1 MKLKLRI
8 FALMAMLLCFAFQAN
23 AQEIVTEL
31 GLQNALSNGGEYVLG
46 DHIEV
51 TEEIQ
56 VPAGVTT
63 TLDLNGY
70 AITSGYQSD
79 PTKHIYPF
87 NNYGNFTIKDS
98 NGDGSITGRGIYVQ
112 AGSKLTVDGGSIYGI
127 DSNGGSALFQYGGDI
142 VINGG
147 HIEQKA
153 PGTTNFAVNAAGG
166 TVEVKG
172 GWVGGNH
179 GAIAAFN
186 DAVVTI
192 YDGKFVCT
200 GTAGMTDNVLYT
212 SGNGSITIN
221 GGTFIGDSDSASG
234 GCCIYDA
241 NGKTTVN
248 NGTFKGTSGG
258 DVWGTTGTTINGGTF
273 ENLTEIAHV
282 AVGATITNGGK
293 TYTKTADGLEE
304 IDCVAKIGETIY
316 STFGDALT
324 AAGKMSGDVTV
335 EVYDKVTLN
344 TAFSG
349 SYSSINFVG
358 KDTDAEIYLDVQGY
372 ITATGKKVSFKDL
385 TLSKS
390 QGGHITNAG
399 FMNVA
404 FGVYDVVEVAYTN
417 CVFANGAYASSGN
430 VTYTDC
436 TFKKS
441 WDKYGLW
448 AYGDVDVTVDGC
460 EFDDYRGIK
469 MYAEGKAKTTEL
481 TVKNTDFSALGGEG
495 SKPAIVLTYGAS
507 VVLEKNTYS
516 STGTLEL
523 DLDGDPNGT
532 AVTSDVAP
540 VCVNDNGP
548 CGVLVDGKIYATV
561 AQAAAVATEGS
572 NVTLLY
578 STDEVVE
585 FAEGVNL
592 TLANGV
598 TADNVTV
605 IVAGLNGEGTEA
617 SPFLINNVDD
627 LVWFQKKVDELAAD
641 GSTQFAGK
649 YFKLTA
655 DINLAGINWNPIG
668 SMDGD
673 HGSFKG
679 VFDGDDHTISNLNV
693 EQNGNGIGLFART
706 TGNAVIKNLKLN
718 NVTVKSTDNS
728 NYVGG
733 VVGNAYASTKIENVH
748 LSGNIYISGRGYI
761 GGIAGHGYVV
771 MDNVSVVATGDGQ
784 GNDKGLVTSTFWC
797 AGGILGYGGEGATNI
812 MNANV
817 ENVVVTSAAGGL
829 GAIVGMAEDNNGTQ
843 PISGSNLSAS
853 NVEIKTYT
861 GAYGDGYS
869 NYALGYLYGGNP
881 TSKLTGEIKVE
892 NVGITTSNGVAP
904 IVNDAVASIDGTIYF
919 SLASAVVA
927 ADGKT
932 ITLLRDVE
940 LTETLL
946 IPAGKTIALD
956 LNGKTISQTK
966 ECTASYEMI
975 CNKGD
980 LTIKG
985 EGKISFKDTSAGDP
999 TYGWGSYTL
1008 RNEGTLVVENSTIEH
1023 LGEQNSGSVKHM
1035 YCAIFQYCGST
1046 TINGGTI
1053 STPTYRSVR
1062 LWKGDMTINGGTFN
1076 GQVWVQA
1083 VDNSSNLEIN
1093 GGTFRPAGV
1102 DGSSVFVTNSDY
1114 AVEFAVTGGTFNT
1127 KIGCSDAASLAGAIT
1142 GGSFTAA
1149 AKDNTN
1155 SALIADGCTFGE
1167 PDENGLYGIVS
1178 APVAKI
1184 GDVEYTSLQAAL
1196 NAAAAGTGNVTVTI
1210 LKDVNL
1216 TGVTWTPV
1224 RVSEPG
1230 YPEVTV
1236 EGNYKTITGLTDML
1250 FSGTWAGNS
1259 GLIIKN
1265 LTIANSTIVNDKD
1278 EAKGNVGVGAFIGFP
1293 QASATITLENCHL
1306 KNSSVEGGHWT
1317 GGLIG
1322 YAAGYAGP
1330 DGPVFMNLTIKGCS
1344 VTGSTITGKGSA
1356 GGVIGHGSGNGWT
1369 NVVIEGTTVSGNT
1382 ITSTG
1387 SSNNKAGA
1395 VMGTIGA
1402 AGQPTTA
1409 NGVTKTGGAS
1419 VSATVANNTVT
1430 SNGTAITTIYGRQG
1444 TPTGLLYV
1452 AGGSYDKYPIEQGVS
1467 YAAPIEG
1474 YEIVENTNGTY
1485 GLDVKLPE
1493 VEITDIKGSLTDSDP
1508 DLTFALNFTIKDLED
1523 LDEKYL
1529 EKVMEKYGNWYT
1541 DYVLTISGLT
1551 DENVTFNSD
1560 GSGDGYLAGQYDGFG
1575 SNWVSV
1581 PFEDVTLANNE
1592 SIYIMEYA
1600 ATLMGQSGL
1609 RYTLAE
1615 IVSIV
1620 MDFDCGVYFSPEF
1633 LTANPGLQVDLH
1645 LKVFTEDAEG
1655 NKVNDINVATNNF
1668 DIADYVA
1675 IVHADGKQTT
1685 YCTNLAD
1692 AVAAADGKTITLLR
1706 DVELTET
1713 LTIPA
1718 DKTIALDLNG
1728 KTVSMADAS
1737 GATAALIKNNGN
1749 LTITDGT
1756 EGEAGKLS
1764 FNSTTPSANN
1774 GYACNTISNYGT
1786 ITIEAGTIENTTVGG
1801 ACYAL
1806 DNYAGSTA
1814 TINGGKLTAEK
1825 TAVRIF
1831 NWTDGDAAK
1840 ATLNVNGGEI
1850 YSKDGY
1856 AINVNSGN
1864 APAVALNITGGII
1877 TTDDTDYNLAV
1888 YVVNKGTAENF
1899 TASVTGGTFNGYYA
1913 LNGIT
1918 SATMAEGAVS
1928 ITDGTF
1934 EGVICYDEPAYGF
1947 ISGGTYSNDVNDF
1960 CAYGYVCEA
1969 NENGTYGVVA
1979 RESFE
1984 LVEGVAYTNNKDF
1997 EDVTVKYSRTLSN
2010 VGKWYA
2016 LYLPVEIPVSFFLDN
2031 GYSIAEYN
2039 TMHCYDENEDDV
2051 IDRMTMEVKHITDA
2065 AATLTANYPYFI
2077 RANSAEAQ
2085 TLEIELTNTT
2095 LYAATSYKLE
2105 SYDTEYNY
2113 TLTGTYEP
2121 VASTGDQTRYALYAN
2136 GVWDIMSGTLKPFR
2150 HYLTITDSK
2159 GSDVILSNEALKAMR
2174 IVARGEEGFE
2184 GTTGVETVE
2193 TPSTGDDVIY
2203 DLSGRRIEEPV
2214 KGSIYI
2220 INGEK
2225 VVY

>member
-23 AQEIVTEL
+23 AQ
-31 GLQNALSNGGEYVLG
+31 
-46 DHIEV
+46 
-51 TEEIQ
+51 
-56 VPAGVTT
+56 
-63 TLDLNGY
+63 
-70 AITSGYQSD
+70 
-79 PTKHIYPF
+79 
-87 NNYGNFTIKDS
+87 
-98 NGDGSITGRGIYVQ
+98 
-112 AGSKLTVDGGSIYGI
+112 
-127 DSNGGSALFQYGGDI
+127 
-142 VINGG
+142 
-147 HIEQKA
+147 
-153 PGTTNFAVNAAGG
+153 
-166 TVEVKG
+166 
-172 GWVGGNH
+172 
-179 GAIAAFN
+179 
-186 DAVVTI
+186 
-192 YDGKFVCT
+192 
-200 GTAGMTDNVLYT
+200 
-212 SGNGSITIN
+212 
-221 GGTFIGDSDSASG
+221 
-234 GCCIYDA
+234 
-241 NGKTTVN
+241 
-248 NGTFKGTSGG
+248 
-258 DVWGTTGTTINGGTF
+258 
-273 ENLTEIAHV
+273 
-282 AVGATITNGGK
+282 
-293 TYTKTADGLEE
+293 
-304 IDCVAKIGETIY
+304 VAKIGETAY
-316 STFGDALT
+316 STFGEALN
-324 AAGKMSGDVTV
+324 AAGEMSGDVTV

-358 KDTDAEIYLDVQGY
+358 EDTDAEIYLDVQGY

-390 QGGHITNAG
+390 QGGFINNAG

-430 VTYTDC
+430 VTYTGC
-436 TFKKS
+436 TFKMS

-460 EFDDYRGIK
+460 VFDNYRGIK
-469 MYAEGKAKTTEL
+469 MYAEGEAKTTEL
-481 TVKNTDFSALGGEG
+481 TVKNTNFSALGGDG
-495 SKPAIVLTYGAS
+495 SKPAIVLTYGES
-507 VVLEKNTYS
+507 VVLENNTYS

-540 VCVNDNGP
+540 VCVNDNGA
-548 CGVLVDGKIYATV
+548 CGVLVDGNIYTTA
-561 AQAAAVATEGS
+561 AEAAAVATEGS

-578 STDEVVE
+578 STTDAVE

-605 IVAGLNGEGTEA
+605 IVAGLKGEGTAA

-668 SMDGD
+668 SMSGD

-679 VFDGDDHTISNLNV
+679 VFDGDNHTISNLNV
-693 EQNGNGIGLFART
+693 EQGGNGIGLFART

-861 GAYGDGYS
+861 GAYGDSYA

-892 NVGITTSNGVAP
+892 NVGITTSNGVTP
-904 IVNDAVASIDGTIYF
+904 SVNDAVASIDGTIYF

-940 LTETLL
+940 LTETLT

-975 CNKGD
+975 CNKGN

-999 TYGWGSYTL
+999 TFGWGSYTL

-1023 LGEQNSGSVKHM
+1023 LGEQNSADSVNHM

-1062 LWKGDMTINGGTFN
+1062 LWKGDMTINGGTFD

-1093 GGTFRPAGV
+1093 GGTFSPAGA
-1102 DGSSVFVTNSDY
+1102 DGSSVFVGNSGY
-1114 AVEFAVTGGTFNT
+1114 EVEFAVTGGTFNT

-1178 APVAKI
+1178 VPVAKV
-1184 GDVEYTSLQAAL
+1184 GDVEYASLQAAL

-1210 LKDVNL
+1210 LKDVDL
-1216 TGVTWTPV
+1216 TDVTWDPV
-1224 RVSEPG
+1224 TVSGPG

-1236 EGNYKTITGLTDML
+1236 EGNDKTITGLTDML
-1250 FSGTWAGNS
+1250 FAGTWAGGS

-1265 LTIANSTIVNDKD
+1265 LTIENSAIVNDKED
-1278 EAKGNVGVGAFIGFP
+1278 LEGTVGVGAFIGYP

-1322 YAAGYAGP
+1322 MAGGYNGT

-1356 GGVIGHGSGNGWT
+1356 GGVIGHGSCSAWT
-1369 NVVIEGTTVSGNT
+1369 NVVIEETTVSGNT

-1387 SSNNKAGA
+1387 SSTNKAGA

-1402 AGQPTTA
+1402 AGQATTV
-1409 NGVTKTGGAS
+1409 NGVTNTGGAS
-1419 VSATVANNTVT
+1419 VSATVANNEVK
-1430 SNGTAITTIYGRQG
+1430 SNGTEITTIYGRQG
-1444 TPTGLLYV
+1444 SATGMLYV
-1452 AGGSYDKYPIEQGVS
+1452 AGGSYDNYPIEQGVA

-1474 YEIVENTNGTY
+1474 YEIVENADGTF
-1485 GLDVKLPE
+1485 GIQEAEVELPE

-1508 DLTFALNFTIKDLED
+1508 DLTFALNFTIKDLEN
-1523 LDEKYL
+1523 LDEEYL
-1529 EKVMEKYGNWYT
+1529 AKVMEKYGSWYT

-1575 SNWVSV
+1575 PNWVSV
-1581 PFEDVTLANNE
+1581 PFEDVTLTNNE

-1600 ATLMGQSGL
+1600 AKLMGQSGL

-1620 MDFDCGVYFSPEF
+1620 MDFDCGVYFTPEF
-1633 LTANPGLQVDLH
+1633 LTANPGLKVDLH

-1655 NKVNDINVATNNF
+1655 NKENDINVATNEF
-1668 DIADYVA
+1668 DIAEYVA

-1685 YCTNLAD
+1685 YCTTLAD

-1749 LTITDGT
+1749 LTITNGT

-1831 NWTDGDAAK
+1831 NWTNGDAAK

-1877 TTDDTDYNLAV
+1877 KTDDTDYNLAV

-1918 SATMAEGAVS
+1918 SATMAKGAVS

-1947 ISGGTYSNDVNDF
+1947 ITGGTYSNDVNEY
-1960 CAYGYVCEA
+1960 CADGYVCED
-1969 NENGTYGVVA
+1969 NGNGTYGVVNDP
-1979 RESFE
+1979 
-1984 LVEGVAYTNNKDF
+1984 GYVAEWTFDDSNSVDYTNDT
-1997 EDVTVKYSRTLSN
+1997 ELTVGTLTFKRTFIAGIWN
-2010 VGKWYA
+2010 P
-2016 LYLPVEIPVSFFLDN
+2016 LYLPFEIELTDELLDKFEF
-2031 GYSIAEYN
+2031 YEYN
-2039 TMHCYDENEDDV
+2039 QMLSTDTDGDRVPDDFA
-2051 IDRMTMEVKHITDA
+2051 MELFVFQGG
-2065 AATLTANYPYFI
+2065 TLEANYPYFV
-2077 RANSAEAQ
+2077 RPKNAEAC
-2085 TLEIELTNTT
+2085 TMEVVMNNAD
-2095 LYAATSYKLE
+2095 LYAADENSFETKSMK
-2105 SYDTEYNY
+2105 NIF
-2113 TLTGTYEP
+2113 TL
-2121 VASTGDQTRYALYAN
+2121 
-2136 GVWDIMSGTLKPFR
+2136 SGTHKSMTADELAGKFVMSTEGKWQPAGSNMKSHR
-2150 HYLTITDSK
+2150 LYLSITDRNGNSIASK
-2159 GSDVILSNEALKAMR
+2159 AIRMV
-2174 IVARGEEGFE
+2174 VRGEDGFE
-2184 GTTGVETVE
+2184 GTTGVDIVE
-2193 TPSTGDDVIY
+2193 TENAADGTIY
-2203 DLSGRRIEEPV
+2203 DLSGRPVVEPV
-2214 KGSIYI
+2214 KGGMYI
-2220 INGEK
+2220 INGKK

>member
-23 AQEIVTEL
+23 AQ
-31 GLQNALSNGGEYVLG
+31 
-46 DHIEV
+46 
-51 TEEIQ
+51 
-56 VPAGVTT
+56 
-63 TLDLNGY
+63 
-70 AITSGYQSD
+70 
-79 PTKHIYPF
+79 
-87 NNYGNFTIKDS
+87 
-98 NGDGSITGRGIYVQ
+98 
-112 AGSKLTVDGGSIYGI
+112 
-127 DSNGGSALFQYGGDI
+127 
-142 VINGG
+142 
-147 HIEQKA
+147 
-153 PGTTNFAVNAAGG
+153 
-166 TVEVKG
+166 
-172 GWVGGNH
+172 
-179 GAIAAFN
+179 
-186 DAVVTI
+186 
-192 YDGKFVCT
+192 
-200 GTAGMTDNVLYT
+200 
-212 SGNGSITIN
+212 
-221 GGTFIGDSDSASG
+221 
-234 GCCIYDA
+234 
-241 NGKTTVN
+241 
-248 NGTFKGTSGG
+248 
-258 DVWGTTGTTINGGTF
+258 
-273 ENLTEIAHV
+273 
-282 AVGATITNGGK
+282 
-293 TYTKTADGLEE
+293 
-304 IDCVAKIGETIY
+304 VAKIGETEY

-324 AAGKMSGDVTV
+324 AAGEMSGDVTV

-390 QGGHITNAG
+390 QGGYITNAG

-404 FGVYDVVEVAYTN
+404 FGVYDVVEVVYTN

-436 TFKKS
+436 TFKMS

-460 EFDDYRGIK
+460 EFDNYRGIK

-495 SKPAIVLTYGAS
+495 SKPAIVLTCGAS

-540 VCVNDNGP
+540 VCVNDNGV

-561 AQAAAVATEGS
+561 AQAAEVATEGS

-578 STDEVVE
+578 STTDAVE

-605 IVAGLNGEGTEA
+605 IVAGLTGEGTAA

-668 SMDGD
+668 SMSGD

-679 VFDGDDHTISNLNV
+679 VFDGDNHTISNLNV

-706 TGNAVIKNLKLN
+706 AGNAVIKNLKLN

-861 GAYGDGYS
+861 GAYGDSYA

-904 IVNDAVASIDGTIYF
+904 SVNDAVASIDGTIYF

-940 LTETLL
+940 LTETLT

-966 ECTASYEMI
+966 EQTAGYQMI
-975 CNKGD
+975 LNDGN
-980 LTIKG
+980 LTIDDSSESKA
-985 EGKISFKDTSAGDP
+985 GKIS
-999 TYGWGSYTL
+999 YTDSGNGGEYISDVIYN
-1008 RNEGTLVVENSTIEH
+1008 RSVLV
-1023 LGEQNSGSVKHM
+1023 
-1035 YCAIFQYCGST
+1035 
-1046 TINGGTI
+1046 INGGTI
-1053 STPTYRSVR
+1053 ENLSSATVAS
-1062 LWKGDMTINGGTFN
+1062 NGYPH
-1076 GQVWVQA
+1076 A
-1083 VDNSSNLEIN
+1083 VDTYSGIRDTYVEIN
-1093 GGTFRPAGV
+1093 GGTIYCAEYSAIRMFCVSA
-1102 DGSSVFVTNSDY
+1102 TNKADL
-1114 AVEFAVTGGTFNT
+1114 VINGGTI
-1127 KIGCSDAASLAGAIT
+1127 KGAIDMQNGT
-1142 GGSFTAA
+1142 KVAALGTLTINDGTFETTKNANNIRFANWNGGATEYGVSAEIKGGSFNGGITTTYVPAA
-1149 AKDNTN
+1149 ANWNKGIISGGTYAQDMTDFCAEGFACEQN
-1155 SALIADGCTFGE
+1155 ADGT
-1167 PDENGLYGIVS
+1167 YGIVEDEVV
-1178 APVAKI
+1178 VAKV
-1184 GDVEYTSLQAAL
+1184 GDVEYTSLQEAL
-1196 NAAAAGTGNVTVTI
+1196 NAAVAGTGNVTVTI
-1210 LKDVNL
+1210 LENVDL
-1216 TGVTWTPV
+1216 TGVTWDPV
-1224 RVSEPG
+1224 TVSGPG

-1236 EGNYKTITGLTDML
+1236 EGNDKTITGLTDML
-1250 FSGTWAGNS
+1250 FAGTWAGGS

-1265 LTIANSTIVNDKD
+1265 LTIENSAIVNDKED
-1278 EAKGNVGVGAFIGFP
+1278 SEGTVGVGAFIGYP

-1322 YAAGYAGP
+1322 MAGGYNGT

-1356 GGVIGHGSGNGWT
+1356 GGVIGHGSCSAWT
-1369 NVVIEGTTVSGNT
+1369 NVVIEETTVSGNT

-1387 SSNNKAGA
+1387 SSTNKAGA

-1402 AGQPTTA
+1402 AGQATTV
-1409 NGVTKTGGAS
+1409 NGVTNTGGAS
-1419 VSATVANNTVT
+1419 VSATVENNEVK
-1430 SNGTAITTIYGRQG
+1430 SNGTEITTIYGRQG
-1444 TPTGLLYV
+1444 SATGMLYV
-1452 AGGSYDKYPIEQGVS
+1452 AGGSYDNYPIEQSVS

-1474 YEIVENTNGTY
+1474 YEIVENADGTY
-1485 GLDVKLPE
+1485 GIQEAEVELPE

-1508 DLTFALNFTIKDLED
+1508 DLTFALNFSIKDLEN
-1523 LDEKYL
+1523 LDEEYIN
-1529 EKVMEKYGNWYT
+1529 KVMEQYGSWYT

-1551 DENVTFNSD
+1551 DENVTFNANGDS
-1560 GSGDGYLAGQYDGFG
+1560 DGYLAGQYDGFG
-1575 SNWVSV
+1575 PNWVSV
-1581 PFEDVTLANNE
+1581 PFEDVTLTNNE

-1600 ATLMGQSGL
+1600 AKLMGQSGL

-1620 MDFDCGVYFSPEF
+1620 QDFDCGVYFTPEF
-1633 LTANPGLQVDLH
+1633 LTANPGLKVDLH

-1668 DIADYVA
+1668 DVEDYVA

-1685 YCTNLAD
+1685 YCTTLAD
-1692 AVAAADGKTITLLR
+1692 AVAAAEADETITLIA

-1718 DKTIALDLNG
+1718 DKTVALDLNG

-1756 EGEAGKLS
+1756 EGKAGKLS

-1831 NWTDGDAAK
+1831 NWTNGDAAK

-1918 SATMAEGAVS
+1918 SATMAKGAVS

-1947 ISGGTYSNDVNDF
+1947 ITGGTYSNDVNEY
-1960 CAYGYVCEA
+1960 CADGYVCEA
-1969 NENGTYGVVA
+1969 NTDGTYGVVNDPGYFA
-1979 RESFE
+1979 EWTFDDSNS
-1984 LVEGVAYTNNKDF
+1984 VDYTNNTDL
-1997 EDVTVKYSRTLSN
+1997 TVGTLTFKRTFIAGIWN
-2010 VGKWYA
+2010 P
-2016 LYLPVEIPVSFFLDN
+2016 LYLPFDIELTDELLDKFEF
-2031 GYSIAEYN
+2031 YEYN
-2039 TMHCYDENEDDV
+2039 QMLSTDTDGDRVPDDFA
-2051 IDRMTMEVKHITDA
+2051 MELFVFQGG
-2065 AATLTANYPYFI
+2065 TLEANYPYFV
-2077 RANSAEAQ
+2077 RPKNAEAC
-2085 TLEIELTNTT
+2085 TMEVVMKKAY
-2095 LYAATSYKLE
+2095 LYAAEEISFETTSMK
-2105 SYDTEYNY
+2105 NIF
-2113 TLTGTYEP
+2113 TL
-2121 VASTGDQTRYALYAN
+2121 
-2136 GVWDIMSGTLKPFR
+2136 SGTHKSMTADELAGKFVMSTEGKWQPAGSNMKSHR
-2150 HYLTITDSK
+2150 LYLSITDRNGNSIASK
-2159 GSDVILSNEALKAMR
+2159 AIRMV
-2174 IVARGEEGFE
+2174 VRGEDGFE
-2184 GTTGVETVE
+2184 GTTGVDIVE
-2193 TPSTGDDVIY
+2193 TDNAADGTIY
-2203 DLSGRRIEEPV
+2203 DLSGRPVVEPV
-2214 KGSIYI
+2214 KGGMYI
-2220 INGEK
+2220 INGKK

>member
-23 AQEIVTEL
+23 AQ
-31 GLQNALSNGGEYVLG
+31 
-46 DHIEV
+46 
-51 TEEIQ
+51 
-56 VPAGVTT
+56 
-63 TLDLNGY
+63 
-70 AITSGYQSD
+70 
-79 PTKHIYPF
+79 
-87 NNYGNFTIKDS
+87 
-98 NGDGSITGRGIYVQ
+98 
-112 AGSKLTVDGGSIYGI
+112 
-127 DSNGGSALFQYGGDI
+127 
-142 VINGG
+142 
-147 HIEQKA
+147 
-153 PGTTNFAVNAAGG
+153 
-166 TVEVKG
+166 
-172 GWVGGNH
+172 
-179 GAIAAFN
+179 
-186 DAVVTI
+186 
-192 YDGKFVCT
+192 
-200 GTAGMTDNVLYT
+200 
-212 SGNGSITIN
+212 
-221 GGTFIGDSDSASG
+221 
-234 GCCIYDA
+234 
-241 NGKTTVN
+241 
-248 NGTFKGTSGG
+248 
-258 DVWGTTGTTINGGTF
+258 
-273 ENLTEIAHV
+273 
-282 AVGATITNGGK
+282 
-293 TYTKTADGLEE
+293 
-304 IDCVAKIGETIY
+304 VAKIGETAY
-316 STFGDALT
+316 STFGEALN
-324 AAGKMSGDVTV
+324 AAGEMSGDVTV

-358 KDTDAEIYLDVQGY
+358 EDTDAEIYLDVQGY

-390 QGGHITNAG
+390 QGGFINNAG

-404 FGVYDVVEVAYTN
+404 FGVYDVVEVVYTN

-430 VTYTDC
+430 VTYTGC
-436 TFKKS
+436 TFKMS

-460 EFDDYRGIK
+460 VFDNYRGIK
-469 MYAEGKAKTTEL
+469 MYAEGEAKTTEL
-481 TVKNTDFSALGGEG
+481 TVKNTDFSALGGDG
-495 SKPAIVLTYGAS
+495 SKPAIVLTYGES
-507 VVLEKNTYS
+507 VVLENNTYS

-540 VCVNDNGP
+540 VCVNDNGA
-548 CGVLVDGKIYATV
+548 CGVLVDGKIYTTA
-561 AQAAAVATEGS
+561 AEAAAVATEGS

-578 STDEVVE
+578 STTDAVE

-605 IVAGLNGEGTEA
+605 LVAGLTGEGTAA

-655 DINLAGINWNPIG
+655 DINLADINWNPIG
-668 SMDGD
+668 SMSGD

-679 VFDGDDHTISNLNV
+679 VFDGDNHTISNLNV

-706 TGNAVIKNLKLN
+706 AGNAVIKNLKLN

-861 GAYGDGYS
+861 GAYGDSYA

-892 NVGITTSNGVAP
+892 NVGITTSNGVTP
-904 IVNDAVASIDGTIYF
+904 SVNDAVASIDGAIYF

-940 LTETLL
+940 LTETLT
-946 IPAGKTIALD
+946 IPADKTIALD

-975 CNKGD
+975 CNKGN

-999 TYGWGSYTL
+999 TFGWGSYTL

-1023 LGEQNSGSVKHM
+1023 LGEQNSADSVNHM

-1062 LWKGDMTINGGTFN
+1062 LWKGDMTINGGTFD

-1093 GGTFRPAGV
+1093 GGTFSPAGA
-1102 DGSSVFVTNSDY
+1102 DGSSVFVGNSGY
-1114 AVEFAVTGGTFNT
+1114 TVEFAVTGGTFNT

-1178 APVAKI
+1178 VPVAKV
-1184 GDVEYTSLQAAL
+1184 GDVEYASLQAAL

-1210 LKDVNL
+1210 LNDVDL
-1216 TGVTWTPV
+1216 TDVTWDPV
-1224 RVSEPG
+1224 TVSGPG
-1230 YPEVTV
+1230 YPVVTV
-1236 EGNYKTITGLTDML
+1236 EGNGKIITGLTDML
-1250 FSGTWAGNS
+1250 FAGTWAGGS

-1265 LTIANSTIVNDKD
+1265 LTIENSAIVNDKED
-1278 EAKGNVGVGAFIGFP
+1278 SEGTVGVGAFIGYP

-1322 YAAGYAGP
+1322 MAGGYNGT

-1356 GGVIGHGSGNGWT
+1356 GGVIGHGSCSAWT
-1369 NVVIEGTTVSGNT
+1369 NVVIEETTVSGNT

-1387 SSNNKAGA
+1387 SSTNKAGA

-1402 AGQPTTA
+1402 AGQATTV
-1409 NGVTKTGGAS
+1409 NGVTNTGGAS
-1419 VSATVANNTVT
+1419 VSATVANNDVT
-1430 SNGTAITTIYGRQG
+1430 SNGTEITTIYGRQG
-1444 TPTGLLYV
+1444 SATGMLYV
-1452 AGGSYDKYPIEQGVS
+1452 AGGSYDNYPIEQGVA

-1474 YEIVENTNGTY
+1474 YVIVENTDGTY
-1485 GLDVKLPE
+1485 GLDEKVELPE
-1493 VEITDIKGSLTDSDP
+1493 VVITDIKSSLTENDP
-1508 DLTFALNFTIKDLED
+1508 DLTFALNFSIKDLEN
-1523 LDEKYL
+1523 LDEEYIN
-1529 EKVMEKYGNWYT
+1529 KVMEQYGSWYT

-1551 DENVTFNSD
+1551 DENVTFNAN
-1560 GSGDGYLAGQYDGFG
+1560 GNGDGYLAGQYDAW
-1575 SNWVSV
+1575 SENWVSV
-1581 PFEDVTLANNE
+1581 PFEDVTLANGE

-1600 ATLMGQSGL
+1600 AKLMGQSGL
-1609 RYTLAE
+1609 RFTLAE

-1620 MDFDCGVYFSPEF
+1620 QNFDCGVYFTPEF
-1633 LTANPGLQVDLH
+1633 LTANPGLKVDLH

-1668 DIADYVA
+1668 DVEDYVA

-1685 YCTNLAD
+1685 YCKTLAD
-1692 AVAAADGKTITLLR
+1692 AVAAAEADETITLIA

-1718 DKTIALDLNG
+1718 DKTVALDLNG

-1756 EGEAGKLS
+1756 EGKAGKLS

-1831 NWTDGDAAK
+1831 NWTNGDAAK

-1918 SATMAEGAVS
+1918 SATMAKGAVS

-1947 ISGGTYSNDVNDF
+1947 ITGGTYSNDVNEY
-1960 CAYGYVCEA
+1960 CADGYVCEA
-1969 NENGTYGVVA
+1969 NENGTYGVV
-1979 RESFE
+1979 SDP
-1984 LVEGVAYTNNKDF
+1984 GYVAEWTFDDSNSVDYTNDT
-1997 EDVTVKYSRTLSN
+1997 ELTVGTLTFKRTFIADIWN
-2010 VGKWYA
+2010 P
-2016 LYLPVEIPVSFFLDN
+2016 LYLPFDIELTDELLAQFEFAFYNQMHTIDDDGDRIP
-2031 GYSIAEYN
+2031 
-2039 TMHCYDENEDDV
+2039 DDYK
-2051 IDRMTMEVKHITDA
+2051 MELFTF
-2065 AATLTANYPYFI
+2065 TSGMLEANYPYFV
-2077 RANSAEAQ
+2077 RPKSADACTMEVVMNKA
-2085 TLEIELTNTT
+2085 T
-2095 LYAATSYKLE
+2095 LYAAEEIELVTSSVLN
-2105 SYDTEYNY
+2105 TF
-2113 TLTGTYEP
+2113 T
-2121 VASTGDQTRYALYAN
+2121 
-2136 GVWDIMSGTLKPFR
+2136 MSGTHKAMSASDLGASYAVGVDGNWKPSSTGIKAHRLYF
-2150 HYLTITDSK
+2150 TITDRFGNK
-2159 GSDVILSNEALKAMR
+2159 VNKAIR
-2174 IVARGEEGFE
+2174 IVARDENGFE
-2184 GTTGVETVE
+2184 GTTGVEKVE
-2193 TPSTGDDVIY
+2193 TENENDNVVY
-2203 DLSGRRIEEPV
+2203 DLSGRRVENPV
-2214 KGSIYI
+2214 KGLYI
-2220 INGEK
+2220 VNGKK
-2225 VVY
+2225 VMF

>member
-23 AQEIVTEL
+23 AQ
-31 GLQNALSNGGEYVLG
+31 
-46 DHIEV
+46 
-51 TEEIQ
+51 
-56 VPAGVTT
+56 
-63 TLDLNGY
+63 
-70 AITSGYQSD
+70 
-79 PTKHIYPF
+79 
-87 NNYGNFTIKDS
+87 
-98 NGDGSITGRGIYVQ
+98 
-112 AGSKLTVDGGSIYGI
+112 
-127 DSNGGSALFQYGGDI
+127 
-142 VINGG
+142 
-147 HIEQKA
+147 
-153 PGTTNFAVNAAGG
+153 
-166 TVEVKG
+166 
-172 GWVGGNH
+172 
-179 GAIAAFN
+179 
-186 DAVVTI
+186 
-192 YDGKFVCT
+192 
-200 GTAGMTDNVLYT
+200 
-212 SGNGSITIN
+212 
-221 GGTFIGDSDSASG
+221 
-234 GCCIYDA
+234 
-241 NGKTTVN
+241 
-248 NGTFKGTSGG
+248 
-258 DVWGTTGTTINGGTF
+258 
-273 ENLTEIAHV
+273 
-282 AVGATITNGGK
+282 
-293 TYTKTADGLEE
+293 
-304 IDCVAKIGETIY
+304 VAKIGETAY
-316 STFGDALT
+316 STFGEALN
-324 AAGKMSGDVTV
+324 AAGQMSGDVTV

-390 QGGHITNAG
+390 QGGFINNAG

-404 FGVYDVVEVAYTN
+404 FGVYDVVEVVYTN

-430 VTYTDC
+430 VTYTGC
-436 TFKKS
+436 TFKMS

-460 EFDDYRGIK
+460 VFDNYRGIK
-469 MYAEGKAKTTEL
+469 MYAEGEAKTTEL
-481 TVKNTDFSALGGEG
+481 TVKNTDFSALGGDG
-495 SKPAIVLTYGAS
+495 SKPAIVLTYGES
-507 VVLEKNTYS
+507 VVLENNTYS

-540 VCVNDNGP
+540 VCVNDNGA
-548 CGVLVDGKIYATV
+548 CGVLVDGNIYTTAV
-561 AQAAAVATEGS
+561 EAAAVATEGS

-578 STDEVVE
+578 STTDAVE

-605 IVAGLNGEGTEA
+605 IVAGLTGEGTAA
-617 SPFLINNVDD
+617 SPFLINNVND

-668 SMDGD
+668 SMSGD

-679 VFDGDDHTISNLNV
+679 VFDGDNHTISNLNV

-706 TGNAVIKNLKLN
+706 AGNAVIKNLKLN

-861 GAYGDGYS
+861 GAYGDSYA

-892 NVGITTSNGVAP
+892 NVDITTSNGVTP
-904 IVNDAVASIDGTIYF
+904 SVNDAVASIDGTIYF

-940 LTETLL
+940 LTETLT
-946 IPAGKTIALD
+946 IPADKTIALD

-975 CNKGD
+975 CNKGN

-999 TYGWGSYTL
+999 NFGWGSYTL

-1023 LGEQNSGSVKHM
+1023 LGEQNSADSVNHM

-1062 LWKGDMTINGGTFN
+1062 LWKGDMTINGGTFD

-1093 GGTFRPAGV
+1093 GGTFSPAGA
-1102 DGSSVFVTNSDY
+1102 DGSSVFVGNSGY
-1114 AVEFAVTGGTFNT
+1114 EVEFAVTGGTFNT

-1178 APVAKI
+1178 VPVAKV
-1184 GDVEYTSLQAAL
+1184 GDVEYASLQAAL

-1210 LKDVNL
+1210 LKDVDL
-1216 TGVTWTPV
+1216 TDVTWDPV
-1224 RVSEPG
+1224 TVSGPG
-1230 YPEVTV
+1230 YPVVTV
-1236 EGNYKTITGLTDML
+1236 EGNYMTITGLTDML
-1250 FSGTWAGNS
+1250 FAGTWAGGS

-1265 LTIANSTIVNDKD
+1265 LTIENSAIVNDKED
-1278 EAKGNVGVGAFIGFP
+1278 SEGTVGVGAFIGYP

-1322 YAAGYAGP
+1322 MAGGYNGT

-1356 GGVIGHGSGNGWT
+1356 GGVIGHGSCAAWT
-1369 NVVIEGTTVSGNT
+1369 NVVIEETTVSGNT

-1387 SSNNKAGA
+1387 SSTNKAGA

-1402 AGQPTTA
+1402 AGQATTV
-1409 NGVTKTGGAS
+1409 NGVTNTGGAS
-1419 VSATVANNTVT
+1419 VSATVEDNTVT
-1430 SNGTAITTIYGRQG
+1430 SNGTEITTIYGRQG
-1444 TPTGLLYV
+1444 SATGMLYV
-1452 AGGSYDKYPIEQGVS
+1452 AGGSYDNYPIEQGVA

-1474 YEIVENTNGTY
+1474 YVIVENADGTY
-1485 GLDVKLPE
+1485 GLDEKVELPE
-1493 VEITDIKGSLTDSDP
+1493 VVITDIKSSLTDSDP
-1508 DLTFALNFTIKDLED
+1508 DLTFALNFSIKDLEN
-1523 LDEKYL
+1523 LDEEYIN
-1529 EKVMEKYGNWYT
+1529 KVMEQYGSWYT

-1551 DENVTFNSD
+1551 DENVTFNAN
-1560 GSGDGYLAGQYDGFG
+1560 GNGDGYLAGQYDAW
-1575 SNWVSV
+1575 SENWVSV
-1581 PFEDVTLANNE
+1581 PFEDVTLANGE

-1600 ATLMGQSGL
+1600 AKLMDQSGL
-1609 RYTLAE
+1609 RFTLAE

-1620 MDFDCGVYFSPEF
+1620 QNFDCGVYFTPEF
-1633 LTANPGLQVDLH
+1633 LTANPGLKVDLH

-1668 DIADYVA
+1668 DVEDYVA

-1685 YCTNLAD
+1685 YCTTLAD
-1692 AVAAADGKTITLLR
+1692 AVAAAEADETITLIA

-1728 KTVSMADAS
+1728 KTISQTKEQ
-1737 GATAALIKNNGN
+1737 TAGYQMILNDGN
-1749 LTITDGT
+1749 LTINDSSESKTGKIYYTDSGNG
-1756 EGEAGKLS
+1756 GEYISDVIYNRSVLVI
-1764 FNSTTPSANN
+1764 N
-1774 GYACNTISNYGT
+1774 G
-1786 ITIEAGTIENTTVGG
+1786 GTIENLSSATVASNGYPHAVDTYSG
-1801 ACYAL
+1801 IRDTYVE
-1806 DNYAGSTA
+1806 
-1814 TINGGKLTAEK
+1814 INGGTIYCAEYSAIRMFCVSA
-1825 TAVRIF
+1825 T
-1831 NWTDGDAAK
+1831 NK
-1840 ATLNVNGGEI
+1840 ADLVINGGTI
-1850 YSKDGY
+1850 KG
-1856 AINVNSGN
+1856 AIDMQNGTK
-1864 APAVALNITGGII
+1864 PAAL
-1877 TTDDTDYNLAV
+1877 
-1888 YVVNKGTAENF
+1888 GTLTIN
-1899 TASVTGGTFNGYYA
+1899 
-1913 LNGIT
+1913 
-1918 SATMAEGAVS
+1918 
-1928 ITDGTF
+1928 DGTF
-1934 EGVICYDEPAYGF
+1934 ETTKNANNIRFANWNSGATEYGLSAEIKGGSFNGGITTAYVPAAANWNKGI
-1947 ISGGTYSNDVNDF
+1947 ISGGTYAQDMTEY
-1960 CAYGYVCEA
+1960 CADGYVCEA
-1969 NENGTYGVVA
+1969 NADGTYGVV
-1979 RESFE
+1979 SDP
-1984 LVEGVAYTNNKDF
+1984 GYVAEWTFDDSNSVDYTNDT
-1997 EDVTVKYSRTLSN
+1997 DLTVGTLTFKRTFIAGIWN
-2010 VGKWYA
+2010 P
-2016 LYLPVEIPVSFFLDN
+2016 LYLPFDIELTDELLDKFEFAFYNQMHTIDDDGDRIP
-2031 GYSIAEYN
+2031 
-2039 TMHCYDENEDDV
+2039 DDYK
-2051 IDRMTMEVKHITDA
+2051 MELFTFTSGK
-2065 AATLTANYPYFI
+2065 LEANYPYFV
-2077 RANSAEAQ
+2077 RPKSADACTMEVVMNKA
-2085 TLEIELTNTT
+2085 T
-2095 LYAATSYKLE
+2095 LYAAEEIELVTSSVLN
-2105 SYDTEYNY
+2105 TF
-2113 TLTGTYEP
+2113 T
-2121 VASTGDQTRYALYAN
+2121 
-2136 GVWDIMSGTLKPFR
+2136 MSGTHKAMSASDLGASYAVGVDGNWKPSSTGIKAHRLYF
-2150 HYLTITDSK
+2150 TITDRFGNK
-2159 GSDVILSNEALKAMR
+2159 VNKAIR
-2174 IVARGEEGFE
+2174 IVARDENGFE
-2184 GTTGVETVE
+2184 GTTGVEKVE
-2193 TPSTGDDVIY
+2193 TENENDNVVY
-2203 DLSGRRIEEPV
+2203 DLSGRRVENPV
-2214 KGSIYI
+2214 KGLYI
-2220 INGEK
+2220 VNGKK
-2225 VVY
+2225 VMF